1 MSWISKRFF
10 LIYKKLFYHLLIF
23 AILFSCKN
31 DNPKLIQVKKL
42 HDYSSGSGLSFY
54 DGHLYIA
61 GDDASYILKTDSDFN
76 RPDSI
81 ILFPSL
87 EKRIPKETKADIES
101 IAFFKKNEE
110 SFLFLAGSG
119 SLSPYRDSC
128 WIINPLTKEKKAYPL
143 DTFYNRIRNEGI
155 RDLNIEGMTV
165 IPSGM
170 VLASRGNKSFPKNY
184 LIFTSNRFWEQ
195 QETSKI
201 RIVKAGVNNDTS
213 LFNGISGLDYSP
225 KTDQLLLTVSTENT
239 YNSYQDG
246 SIGKSYLWII
256 NDISSKKRLTA
267 INPDRIIDLEQLD
280 SRFKGQKI
288 ESVCIISESR
298 NKKEL
303 ALVADDDQGGTVLF
317 RLVL

>member
-1 MSWISKRFF
+1 MEYKRIFF
-10 LIYKKLFYHLLIF
+10 KPKNLFNYLLLF
-23 AILFSCKN
+23 AFFFSCKN
-31 DNPKLIQVKKL
+31 DKPKLIQVTKL
-42 HDYSSGSGLSFY
+42 NHYSSGSGLAYF
-54 DGHLYIA
+54 DGQLYIA
-61 GDDASYILKTDSDFN
+61 GDDASFILKTDSDFN
-76 RPDSI
+76 RLDSI

-87 EKRIPKETKADIES
+87 EKRIPKEKKADIES
-101 IAFFKKNEE
+101 IAFLKKNEE
-110 SFLFLAGSG
+110 PFLFLAGSG
-119 SLSPYRDSC
+119 SLSPYRDSS
-128 WIINPLTKEKKAYPL
+128 WIINPVTKEKKVYLL

-184 LIFTSNRFWEQ
+184 LIFTSHRFWEQ
-195 QETSKI
+195 QEISKI

-213 LFNGISGLDYSP
+213 IFNGISGLDYSP
-225 KTDQLLLTVSTENT
+225 KTDQLLLTISTENT
-239 YNSYQDG
+239 YNSIQDG

-267 INPDRIIDLEQLD
+267 INPDRIIDLDQLD

-288 ESVCIISESR
+288 ESVCILSENR

-317 RLVL
+317 RIII